1 MPQRFFGQEIQVNV
15 EGEVRQPVSFR
26 LEGKDYVVGQI
37 LATWADHGFGSNP
50 PRRRKWWQRHHR
62 NYYRVRTTEGEV
74 FEIYYD
80 RGVSLKN
87 STYRKWY
94 VSRRLD
100 SLPRGTQ
107 STAHRTGDTS

>member
-1 MPQRFFGQEIQVNV
+1 MPHRFIGQEVKVKV

-26 LEGKDYVVGQI
+26 LEGKDYAITEI
-37 LATWADHGFGSNP
+37 LAAWADYGFGSAP
-50 PRRRKWWQRHHR
+50 ARRKRWWQRHHR

-87 STYRKWY
+87 PQYKKWY
-94 VSRRLD
+94 VSRQMD
-100 SLPRGTQ
+100 TVGEKPQGTA
-107 STAHRTGDTS
+107 S